1 MSTIY
6 DNMGNGSEDKS
17 ALDEVFG
24 RSANKYE
31 EPVVIKNAGPEMPVQ
46 EVIETSPSDLREYRQ
61 QIDTAKKALN
71 LVDDVVLKSYLKR
84 LDSMDI
90 ASMPEAEG
98 VDSCIVLFKI
108 NRMVYE
114 EDEFATDKFI
124 SAISSMSFADCSV
137 FLVIDGYRDKT
148 DFYLGV
154 KNNDPKRTTASVA
167 DTFKSSL
174 VGQFPG
180 IDIEDCSIV
189 EKGKKSS
196 LQEQVLR
203 RISNASSLSSYVGI
217 PAFKD
222 EDGKY
227 DNKNYVQGTEKLAQA
242 MQGKRYTAII
252 LASNLTTDV
261 VTEIRNGYETIYSQL
276 SPMSTQQL
284 AYSTNESLANAI
296 NRSKGVTQ
304 GKTKTQTIGESYT
317 NGTSNSH
324 SKSDSE
330 TKKSKI
336 AVGSSVL
343 GGFLA
348 AVGTGL
354 RITDAGA
361 AIGLPLMAAGGAMS
375 AFGAAGK
382 SKTSGTTDTY
392 GTSQSDTENRSMS
405 DAESHSETFTDSLG
419 KTATIGSSKNYTLTI
434 HNKHIEELMKR
445 IDQELERI
453 SMSESTGLWSVAS
466 YFFSYDNDFASAES
480 ASTIFK
486 SIMQG
491 EESGVETSAINS
503 WIDNSQKMK
512 MLTNSVCHLSHPVF
526 RNNLTVNGENIKVEN
541 SSLLSSKELAM
552 LLSLPHKSVPGFPVV
567 EHVSLAKEV
576 IRNNESLMKREVSLG
591 CIFDLGKAYTENR
604 VKLDVKSLTQHVFVT
619 GSTGCGKSETIYKL
633 INETKQVGT
642 KFLVIEPAKGEY
654 KNVFG
659 DVNVFGTNPLIMPL
673 LRINPF
679 SFPAGVHVLEHIDR
693 LTEIFNVCW
702 PMYSAMPAVLKK
714 AMLDAYESCGWDL
727 RLSVNR
733 LSQGEDVY
741 PSFLDLFLS
750 LEKVI
755 TESAYSEEVKSN
767 YSGAL
772 LTRVE
777 SLTNG
782 LNGEIFSVNE
792 LSNMVLFDENCIIDL
807 SRVGSQET
815 KSLIMG
821 ILIMR
826 LSEYRMTG
834 ANTPNSA
841 LKHLTVLEEAHNIL
855 KRVST
860 EQSQEGSNMAGK
872 SVEMI
877 TNAIAEMRTY
887 GEGFVIVDQ
896 SPTSV
901 DKAAIKNTNTK
912 IVMRLPDE
920 DDRKVSGKAAG
931 MNDKQIDE
939 IAKLPT
945 GVAVVYQ
952 NDWVS
957 PVLCKIDRMEDSR
970 VIFNEQKD
978 SILELNSEN
987 DIKNIIEFLLAGQT
1001 ENTQKAFDVIQIE
1014 KSVRAFYM
1022 PSKVRMAL
1030 LDTIEEYKR
1039 NNNTSLWNSV
1049 SIYDLSSL
1057 LTDLLGIRKEFGKC
1071 VKQYYQ
1077 SKELNKKLTDLVK
1090 TRVPLDYVS
1099 CRYCL
1104 KCLFADFSLHSSA
1117 NKKMAE
1123 EWLINNSKW
1132 LNLIFDKDEYGI

>member
-1 MSTIY
+1 
-6 DNMGNGSEDKS
+6 
-17 ALDEVFG
+17 
-24 RSANKYE
+24 
-31 EPVVIKNAGPEMPVQ
+31 
-46 EVIETSPSDLREYRQ
+46 
-61 QIDTAKKALN
+61 
-71 LVDDVVLKSYLKR
+71 
-84 LDSMDI
+84 
-90 ASMPEAEG
+90 MPEAEG

-304 GKTKTQTIGESYT
+304 GKTKTQTIGESHT
-317 NGTSNSH
+317 KGTSNSH

-343 GGFLA
+343 GGVLA

-354 RITDAGA
+354 TITGAGA

-375 AFGAAGK
+375 AVGAAGK

-526 RNNLTVNGENIKVEN
+526 WNNLTVNGENIKVEN

-679 SFPAGVHVLEHIDR
+679 SFPTGVHVLEHIDR

-792 LSNMVLFDENCIIDL
+792 LSDMVLFDENCIIDL

-957 PVLCKIDRMEDSR
+957 PVLCKIDRMENSR

-987 DIKNIIEFLLAGQT
+987 DINYIIEFCWQ
-1001 ENTQKAFDVIQIE
+1001 
-1014 KSVRAFYM
+1014 
-1022 PSKVRMAL
+1022 
-1030 LDTIEEYKR
+1030 
-1039 NNNTSLWNSV
+1039 
-1049 SIYDLSSL
+1049 
-1057 LTDLLGIRKEFGKC
+1057 
-1071 VKQYYQ
+1071 VKL
-1077 SKELNKKLTDLVK
+1077 KIPKK
-1090 TRVPLDYVS
+1090 PL
-1099 CRYCL
+1099 
-1104 KCLFADFSLHSSA
+1104 
-1117 NKKMAE
+1117 
-1123 EWLINNSKW
+1123 I
-1132 LNLIFDKDEYGI
+1132 

>member
-24 RSANKYE
+24 RSADKYE
-31 EPVVIKNAGPEMPVQ
+31 EIKNAGSEMPVQ
-46 EVIETSPSDLREYRQ
+46 QVIETSPSDLREYRQ
-61 QIDTAKKALN
+61 QIDTAKNALN

-90 ASMPEAEG
+90 VSMPKAEG
-98 VDSCIVLFKI
+98 VDYSIVLFKI

-180 IDIEDCSIV
+180 IDIDDCSIV

-276 SPMSTQQL
+276 SPMATQQL

-304 GKTKTQTIGESYT
+304 GKTKTHTIGESHT
-317 NGTSNSH
+317 NGTSSSH

-330 TKKSKI
+330 TKKSKT
-336 AVGSSVL
+336 AVCCSVL
-343 GGFLA
+343 GGVLS
-348 AVGTGL
+348 AVGFGL
-354 RITDAGA
+354 MSTDAGA
-361 AIGLPLMAAGGAMS
+361 AIGMPLMAAGGAMS
-375 AFGAAGK
+375 AVGAAGK
-382 SKTSGTTDTY
+382 SKTTGTTDTY

-480 ASTIFK
+480 AATIFK

-576 IRNNESLMKREVSLG
+576 IRNNESVIKREVSLG
-591 CIFDLGKAYTENR
+591 CIFDLGKAYTENH

-633 INETKQVGT
+633 INETKQVGA

-679 SFPAGVHVLEHIDR
+679 SFPTGVHVLEHIDR

-727 RLSVNR
+727 RLSINR
-733 LSQGEDVY
+733 LSRGEDVY

-978 SILELNSEN
+978 SILELNSKN

-1001 ENTQKAFDVIQIE
+1001 ENTQKAFDIIQIE
-1014 KSVRAFYM
+1014 KSVRAFNM

-1030 LDTIEEYKR
+1030 LDTIEEYKK
-1039 NNNTSLWNSV
+1039 NNHISLWNSV

-1057 LTDLLGIRKEFGKC
+1057 LTDLLGIRKEFEKC
-1071 VKQYYQ
+1071 VRQYCQ

-1117 NKKMAE
+1117 NKK
-1123 EWLINNSKW
+1123 WLKNG
-1132 LNLIFDKDEYGI
+1132 L

>member
-46 EVIETSPSDLREYRQ
+46 KVLETSPSDLCEYRQ
-61 QIDTAKKALN
+61 QIDMAKNALN

-98 VDSCIVLFKI
+98 VDSSIVLFKI

-180 IDIEDCSIV
+180 IDIDDCSIV

-304 GKTKTQTIGESYT
+304 GKTKTQTIGESHT

-324 SKSDSE
+324 SKSDSK

-343 GGFLA
+343 GGVLA

-354 RITDAGA
+354 TITGAGA

-375 AFGAAGK
+375 AVGAAGK

-526 RNNLTVNGENIKVEN
+526 WNNLTVNGENIKVEN

-679 SFPAGVHVLEHIDR
+679 SFPTGVHVLEHIDR

-733 LSQGEDVY
+733 LSRGEDVY

-957 PVLCKIDRMEDSR
+957 PVLCKIDRMENSR

-987 DIKNIIEFLLAGQT
+987 DINYIIEFLLAGQT
-1001 ENTQKAFDVIQIE
+1001 ENTQKAFDIIQIE
-1014 KSVRAFYM
+1014 KSVRAFNM

-1030 LDTIEEYKR
+1030 LDTIEEYKK
-1039 NNNTSLWNSV
+1039 NNHISLWNSV

-1057 LTDLLGIRKEFGKC
+1057 LTDLLGIRKEFEKC
-1071 VKQYYQ
+1071 VRQYCQ

-1123 EWLINNSKW
+1123 EWLINNSK
-1132 LNLIFDKDEYGI
+1132 

>member
-6 DNMGNGSEDKS
+6 DNMGNDSEDKS

-46 EVIETSPSDLREYRQ
+46 KVLETSPSDLCEYRQ
-61 QIDTAKKALN
+61 QIDMAKNALN

-90 ASMPEAEG
+90 ASMPETEG
-98 VDSCIVLFKI
+98 VDSSIVLFKI

-154 KNNDPKRTTASVA
+154 KNNDLKRTTASVA

-174 VGQFPG
+174 MGQFPG

-242 MQGKRYTAII
+242 MQGKRYTDII

-304 GKTKTQTIGESYT
+304 GKTKTQTIGESHT
-317 NGTSNSH
+317 KGTSNSH

-343 GGFLA
+343 GGVLA

-354 RITDAGA
+354 TITGAGA

-375 AFGAAGK
+375 AVGAAGK

-526 RNNLTVNGENIKVEN
+526 WNNLTVNGENIKVEN

-679 SFPAGVHVLEHIDR
+679 SFPTGVHVLEHIDR

-714 AMLDAYESCGWDL
+714 AMLDAYDSCGWDL

-792 LSNMVLFDENCIIDL
+792 LSDMVLFDENCIIDL

-957 PVLCKIDRMEDSR
+957 PVLCKIDRMENSR

-978 SILELNSEN
+978 SILKLNSEN
-987 DIKNIIEFLLAGQT
+987 DINYIIEFLLAGQT
-1001 ENTQKAFDVIQIE
+1001 ENTQKAFDIIQIE
-1014 KSVRAFYM
+1014 KSVRAFNM

-1030 LDTIEEYKR
+1030 LDTIEEYKK
-1039 NNNTSLWNSV
+1039 NNHISLWNSV

-1057 LTDLLGIRKEFGKC
+1057 LTDLLGIRKEFEKC
-1071 VKQYYQ
+1071 VRQYCQ

-1123 EWLINNSKW
+1123 EWLINNSK
-1132 LNLIFDKDEYGI
+1132 

>member
-31 EPVVIKNAGPEMPVQ
+31 EPVVTKDAGSEMPVQ
-46 EVIETSPSDLREYRQ
+46 KVLETSPSDLCEYRQ
-61 QIDTAKKALN
+61 QIDMAKNALN

-98 VDSCIVLFKI
+98 VDSSIVLFKI

-180 IDIEDCSIV
+180 IDIDDCSIV

-304 GKTKTQTIGESYT
+304 GKTKTQTIGESHT

-343 GGFLA
+343 GGVLA

-354 RITDAGA
+354 TITGAGA

-375 AFGAAGK
+375 AVGAAGK

-526 RNNLTVNGENIKVEN
+526 WNNLTVNGENIKVEN

-679 SFPAGVHVLEHIDR
+679 SFPTGVHVLEHIDR

-733 LSQGEDVY
+733 LSQGENVY

-957 PVLCKIDRMEDSR
+957 PVLCKIDRMENSR

-987 DIKNIIEFLLAGQT
+987 DINYIIEFLLAGQT
-1001 ENTQKAFDVIQIE
+1001 ENTQKAFDIIQIE
-1014 KSVRAFYM
+1014 KSVRAFNM

-1030 LDTIEEYKR
+1030 LDTIEEYKK
-1039 NNNTSLWNSV
+1039 NNHISLWNSV

-1057 LTDLLGIRKEFGKC
+1057 LTDLLGIRKEFEKC
-1071 VKQYYQ
+1071 VRQYCQ

-1123 EWLINNSKW
+1123 EWLINNSK
-1132 LNLIFDKDEYGI
+1132 

>member
-6 DNMGNGSEDKS
+6 DNIGNDSEDKS

-46 EVIETSPSDLREYRQ
+46 KVLETSPSDLCEYRQ
-61 QIDTAKKALN
+61 QIDMAKNALN

-98 VDSCIVLFKI
+98 VDSSIVLFKI

-174 VGQFPG
+174 MGQFPG

-304 GKTKTQTIGESYT
+304 GKTKTQTIGESHT

-343 GGFLA
+343 GGVLA

-354 RITDAGA
+354 TITGAGA

-375 AFGAAGK
+375 AVGAAGK

-526 RNNLTVNGENIKVEN
+526 WNNLTVNGENIKVEN

-679 SFPAGVHVLEHIDR
+679 SFPTGVHVLEHIDR

-733 LSQGEDVY
+733 LSRGEDVY

-957 PVLCKIDRMEDSR
+957 PVLCKIDRMENSR

-987 DIKNIIEFLLAGQT
+987 DINYIIEFLLAGQT
-1001 ENTQKAFDVIQIE
+1001 ENTQKAFDIIQIE
-1014 KSVRAFYM
+1014 KSVRAFNM

-1030 LDTIEEYKR
+1030 LDTIEEYKK
-1039 NNNTSLWNSV
+1039 NNYISLWNSV

-1057 LTDLLGIRKEFGKC
+1057 LTDLLGIRKEFEKC
-1071 VKQYYQ
+1071 VRQYCQ

-1123 EWLINNSKW
+1123 EWLINNSK
-1132 LNLIFDKDEYGI
+1132 

>member
-24 RSANKYE
+24 RSADKYE
-31 EPVVIKNAGPEMPVQ
+31 EIKNAGPEMPVQ
-46 EVIETSPSDLREYRQ
+46 KVIETSPSDLREYRQ
-61 QIDTAKKALN
+61 QIDTAKNALN

-98 VDSCIVLFKI
+98 VDYSIVLFKI

-180 IDIEDCSIV
+180 IDIDDCSIV

-276 SPMSTQQL
+276 SPMATQQL

-304 GKTKTQTIGESYT
+304 GKTKTQTIGESHT
-317 NGTSNSH
+317 NGTSSSH

-330 TKKSKI
+330 TKKSKT
-336 AVGSSVL
+336 AVGCSVL
-343 GGFLA
+343 GGVLS
-348 AVGTGL
+348 AVGLGLSATG
-354 RITDAGA
+354 AGA
-361 AIGLPLMAAGGAMS
+361 AIGIPLMAMAAGGAMS
-375 AFGAAGK
+375 AVGVAGK

-405 DAESHSETFTDSLG
+405 DAESHSESFTDSLG
-419 KTATIGSSKNYTLTI
+419 KTTTIGSGKNYTLTI

-445 IDQELERI
+445 IDLELERI

-480 ASTIFK
+480 AATIFK

-503 WIDNSQKMK
+503 WIDNSQKVK
-512 MLTNSVCHLSHPVF
+512 MLTNSVCRLSHPVF
-526 RNNLTVNGENIKVEN
+526 TNNLTVNGESIIVEN
-541 SSLLSSKELAM
+541 SSLLCSKELAM

-679 SFPAGVHVLEHIDR
+679 SFPTGVHVLEHIDR

-733 LSQGEDVY
+733 LSRGEDVY

-1001 ENTQKAFDVIQIE
+1001 ENTQKAFDIIQIE
-1014 KSVRAFYM
+1014 KSVRAFNM

-1030 LDTIEEYKR
+1030 LDTIEEYKK
-1039 NNNTSLWNSV
+1039 NNHISLWNSV

-1057 LTDLLGIRKEFGKC
+1057 LTDLLGIRKEFEKC
-1071 VKQYYQ
+1071 VRQYCQ

-1123 EWLINNSKW
+1123 EWLINNSK
-1132 LNLIFDKDEYGI
+1132 

>member
-46 EVIETSPSDLREYRQ
+46 KVIETSPSDLCEYRQ
-61 QIDTAKKALN
+61 QIDTAKNALN

-98 VDSCIVLFKI
+98 VDYSIVLFKI

-114 EDEFATDKFI
+114 EDEFATEKFI

-180 IDIEDCSIV
+180 IDIDDCSII

-304 GKTKTQTIGESYT
+304 GKTKTQTIGESHT

-324 SKSDSE
+324 SKSDSK

-343 GGFLA
+343 GGVLA

-354 RITDAGA
+354 TITGAGA

-375 AFGAAGK
+375 AVGAAGK

-526 RNNLTVNGENIKVEN
+526 WNNLTVNGENIKVEN

-679 SFPAGVHVLEHIDR
+679 SFPTGVHVLEHIDR

-733 LSQGEDVY
+733 LSRGEDVY

-957 PVLCKIDRMEDSR
+957 PVLCRIDRMENSR

-978 SILELNSEN
+978 SILELNSED
-987 DIKNIIEFLLAGQT
+987 DINYIIEFLLAGQT
-1001 ENTQKAFDVIQIE
+1001 ENTQKAFDIIQIE
-1014 KSVRAFYM
+1014 KSVRAFNM

-1030 LDTIEEYKR
+1030 LDTIEEYKK
-1039 NNNTSLWNSV
+1039 NNHISLWNRV

-1057 LTDLLGIRKEFGKC
+1057 LTDLLGIRKEFEKC
-1071 VKQYYQ
+1071 VKQYCQ

-1123 EWLINNSKW
+1123 EWLIKNSK
-1132 LNLIFDKDEYGI
+1132 

>member
-31 EPVVIKNAGPEMPVQ
+31 EPVVTKDAGSEMPVQ
-46 EVIETSPSDLREYRQ
+46 KVLETSPSDLCEYRQ
-61 QIDTAKKALN
+61 QIDMAKNALN

-98 VDSCIVLFKI
+98 VDSSIVLFKI

-180 IDIEDCSIV
+180 IDIDDCSIV

-304 GKTKTQTIGESYT
+304 GKTKTQTIGESHT

-343 GGFLA
+343 GGVLA

-354 RITDAGA
+354 TITGAGA

-375 AFGAAGK
+375 AVGAAGK

-526 RNNLTVNGENIKVEN
+526 WNNLTVNGENIKVEN

-576 IRNNESLMKREVSLG
+576 IHNNEGLMKREVSLG

-679 SFPAGVHVLEHIDR
+679 SFPTGVHVLEHIDR

-957 PVLCKIDRMEDSR
+957 PVLCKIDRMENSR

-987 DIKNIIEFLLAGQT
+987 DINYIIEFLLAGQT
-1001 ENTQKAFDVIQIE
+1001 ENTQKAFDIIQIE
-1014 KSVRAFYM
+1014 KSVRAFNM

-1030 LDTIEEYKR
+1030 LDTIEEYKK
-1039 NNNTSLWNSV
+1039 NNHISLWNSV

-1057 LTDLLGIRKEFGKC
+1057 LTDLLGIRKEFEKC
-1071 VKQYYQ
+1071 VRQYCQ

-1123 EWLINNSKW
+1123 EWLINNSK
-1132 LNLIFDKDEYGI
+1132 

>member
-31 EPVVIKNAGPEMPVQ
+31 EPVVIKNAGSEMPVQ
-46 EVIETSPSDLREYRQ
+46 KVIETSPSDLREYRQ
-61 QIDTAKKALN
+61 QIETAKNALN

-98 VDSCIVLFKI
+98 VDSSIVLFKI

-180 IDIEDCSIV
+180 INIDDCSIV

-227 DNKNYVQGTEKLAQA
+227 DNNNYVQGTEKLAQA

-261 VTEIRNGYETIYSQL
+261 VTEIRNGYEMIYSQL
-276 SPMSTQQL
+276 SPMATQQL

-304 GKTKTQTIGESYT
+304 GKTKTQTIGESHT
-317 NGTSNSH
+317 NGTSSSH

-330 TKKSKI
+330 TKKSKT
-336 AVGSSVL
+336 AVGCSVL
-343 GGFLA
+343 GGVLS
-348 AVGTGL
+348 AVGLGLSATG
-354 RITDAGA
+354 AGA
-361 AIGLPLMAAGGAMS
+361 AIGIPLMAAGGAMS
-375 AFGAAGK
+375 AVGATGK

-480 ASTIFK
+480 AATIFK

-512 MLTNSVCHLSHPVF
+512 MLINSVCHLSHPVF

-679 SFPAGVHVLEHIDR
+679 SFPTGVHVLEHIDR

-826 LSEYRMTG
+826 LSEYRMIG

-970 VIFNEQKD
+970 VIFYEQKD

-1014 KSVRAFYM
+1014 KSVRAFNM

-1030 LDTIEEYKR
+1030 LDTIEEYK
-1039 NNNTSLWNSV
+1039 NNNNISLWNSV

-1057 LTDLLGIRKEFGKC
+1057 LTDLLDIRKEFEKC
-1071 VKQYYQ
+1071 VRQYCQ

-1090 TRVPLDYVS
+1090 TRVSLDNVS

-1123 EWLINNSKW
+1123 EWLINNSK
-1132 LNLIFDKDEYGI
+1132 

>member
-24 RSANKYE
+24 RSADKYE
-31 EPVVIKNAGPEMPVQ
+31 EIKNAGPEMPVQ
-46 EVIETSPSDLREYRQ
+46 KVIETSPSDLREYRQ
-61 QIDTAKKALN
+61 QIDTAKNALN

-98 VDSCIVLFKI
+98 VDYSIVLFKI

-180 IDIEDCSIV
+180 IDIDDCSIV

-304 GKTKTQTIGESYT
+304 GKTKTQTIGESHT

-343 GGFLA
+343 GGFLT

-354 RITDAGA
+354 TITGAGA
-361 AIGLPLMAAGGAMS
+361 AIGLPLMIAGGAMS
-375 AFGAAGK
+375 AAGAAGK

-480 ASTIFK
+480 AATIFK

-512 MLTNSVCHLSHPVF
+512 MLTSSVCHLSHPVF

-679 SFPAGVHVLEHIDR
+679 SFPTGVHVLEHIDR

-860 EQSQEGSNMAGK
+860 EQLQEGSNMAGK

-957 PVLCKIDRMEDSR
+957 PVLCKIDRMKNSR

-987 DIKNIIEFLLAGQT
+987 DINYIIEFLLAGQT

-1014 KSVRAFYM
+1014 KSVRAFNM

-1030 LDTIEEYKR
+1030 LDTIEEYKK
-1039 NNNTSLWNSV
+1039 NNHISLWNSV

-1057 LTDLLGIRKEFGKC
+1057 LTDLLGIRKEFEKC
-1071 VKQYYQ
+1071 VRQYCQ

-1123 EWLINNSKW
+1123 EWLINNSK
-1132 LNLIFDKDEYGI
+1132 

>member
-24 RSANKYE
+24 RSADKYE
-31 EPVVIKNAGPEMPVQ
+31 EIKNAGSEMPVQ
-46 EVIETSPSDLREYRQ
+46 QVIETSPSDLREYRQ
-61 QIDTAKKALN
+61 QIDTAKNALN

-90 ASMPEAEG
+90 VSMPKAEG
-98 VDSCIVLFKI
+98 VDYSIVLFKI

-180 IDIEDCSIV
+180 IDIDDCSIV

-276 SPMSTQQL
+276 SPMATQQL

-304 GKTKTQTIGESYT
+304 GKTKTHTIGESHT
-317 NGTSNSH
+317 NGTSSSH

-330 TKKSKI
+330 TKKSKT
-336 AVGSSVL
+336 AVCCSVL
-343 GGFLA
+343 GGVLS
-348 AVGTGL
+348 AVGFGL
-354 RITDAGA
+354 MSTDAGA
-361 AIGLPLMAAGGAMS
+361 AIGMPLMAAGGAMS
-375 AFGAAGK
+375 AVGAAGK
-382 SKTSGTTDTY
+382 SKTTGTTDTY

-480 ASTIFK
+480 AATIFK

-576 IRNNESLMKREVSLG
+576 IRYNESVIKREVSLG
-591 CIFDLGKAYTENR
+591 CIFDLGKAYTENH

-633 INETKQVGT
+633 INETKQVGA

-679 SFPAGVHVLEHIDR
+679 SFPTGVHVLEHIDR

-727 RLSVNR
+727 RLSINR
-733 LSQGEDVY
+733 LSRGEDVY

-807 SRVGSQET
+807 RRVGSQET

-978 SILELNSEN
+978 SILELNSKN

-1001 ENTQKAFDVIQIE
+1001 ENTQKAFDIIQIE
-1014 KSVRAFYM
+1014 KSVRAFNM

-1030 LDTIEEYKR
+1030 LDTIEEYKK
-1039 NNNTSLWNSV
+1039 NNHISLWNSV

-1057 LTDLLGIRKEFGKC
+1057 LTDLLGIRKEFEKC
-1071 VKQYYQ
+1071 VRQYCQ

-1123 EWLINNSKW
+1123 EWLINNSK
-1132 LNLIFDKDEYGI
+1132 

>member
-6 DNMGNGSEDKS
+6 DNMGNDSEDKS

-46 EVIETSPSDLREYRQ
+46 KVLETSPSDLCEYRQ
-61 QIDTAKKALN
+61 QIDMAKNALN

-98 VDSCIVLFKI
+98 VDSSIVLFKI

-174 VGQFPG
+174 MGQFPG

-304 GKTKTQTIGESYT
+304 GKTKTQTIGESHT

-343 GGFLA
+343 GGVLA

-354 RITDAGA
+354 TITGAGA

-375 AFGAAGK
+375 AVGAAGK

-733 LSQGEDVY
+733 LSRGEDVY

-957 PVLCKIDRMEDSR
+957 PVLCKIDRMENSR

-987 DIKNIIEFLLAGQT
+987 DINYIIEFLLAGQT
-1001 ENTQKAFDVIQIE
+1001 ENTQKAFDIIQIE
-1014 KSVRAFYM
+1014 KSVRAFNM

-1030 LDTIEEYKR
+1030 LDTIEEYKK
-1039 NNNTSLWNSV
+1039 NNYISLWNSV

-1057 LTDLLGIRKEFGKC
+1057 LTDLLGIRKEFEKC
-1071 VKQYYQ
+1071 VRQYCQ

-1123 EWLINNSKW
+1123 EWLINNSK
-1132 LNLIFDKDEYGI
+1132 

>member
-6 DNMGNGSEDKS
+6 DNMGNDSEDKS

-46 EVIETSPSDLREYRQ
+46 KVLETSPSDLCEYRQ
-61 QIDTAKKALN
+61 QIDMAKNALN

-98 VDSCIVLFKI
+98 VDSSIVLFKI

-174 VGQFPG
+174 MGQFPG

-227 DNKNYVQGTEKLAQA
+227 DNKNYVQGTEKLAQS

-304 GKTKTQTIGESYT
+304 GKTKTQTIGESHT

-343 GGFLA
+343 GGVLA
-348 AVGTGL
+348 AVGTRL
-354 RITDAGA
+354 TITGAGA

-375 AFGAAGK
+375 AVGAAGK

-526 RNNLTVNGENIKVEN
+526 WNNLTVNGENIKVEN

-679 SFPAGVHVLEHIDR
+679 SFPTGVHVLEHIDR

-733 LSQGEDVY
+733 LSRGEDVY

-957 PVLCKIDRMEDSR
+957 PVLCKIDRMENSR

-987 DIKNIIEFLLAGQT
+987 DINYIIEFLLAGQT
-1001 ENTQKAFDVIQIE
+1001 ENTQKAFDIIQIE
-1014 KSVRAFYM
+1014 KSVRAFNM

-1030 LDTIEEYKR
+1030 LDTIEEYKK
-1039 NNNTSLWNSV
+1039 NNYISLWNSV

-1057 LTDLLGIRKEFGKC
+1057 LTDLLGIRKEFEKC
-1071 VKQYYQ
+1071 VRQYCQ

-1123 EWLINNSKW
+1123 EWLINNSK
-1132 LNLIFDKDEYGI
+1132 

>member
-124 SAISSMSFADCSV
+124 IAISSMSFVDCSV

-304 GKTKTQTIGESYT
+304 GKTKTQTIGESHT

-354 RITDAGA
+354 TITAAGA

-405 DAESHSETFTDSLG
+405 DAKSHSETFTDSLG

-957 PVLCKIDRMEDSR
+957 PVLCKIDRMENSR

-987 DIKNIIEFLLAGQT
+987 DINYIIEFLLAGQT
-1001 ENTQKAFDVIQIE
+1001 ENTQKAFDIIQIE
-1014 KSVRAFYM
+1014 KSVRAFNM

-1030 LDTIEEYKR
+1030 LDTIEEYKK
-1039 NNNTSLWNSV
+1039 NNHISLWNSV

-1057 LTDLLGIRKEFGKC
+1057 LTDLLGIRKEFEKC
-1071 VKQYYQ
+1071 VRQYCQ

-1123 EWLINNSKW
+1123 EWLINNSK
-1132 LNLIFDKDEYGI
+1132 

>member
-46 EVIETSPSDLREYRQ
+46 KVLETSPSDLCEYRQ
-61 QIDTAKKALN
+61 QIDMAKNALN

-98 VDSCIVLFKI
+98 VDSSIVLFKI

-174 VGQFPG
+174 MGQFPG

-304 GKTKTQTIGESYT
+304 GKTKTQTIGESHT

-343 GGFLA
+343 GGVLA

-354 RITDAGA
+354 TITGAGA

-375 AFGAAGK
+375 AVGAAGK

-526 RNNLTVNGENIKVEN
+526 WNNLTVNGENIKVEN

-679 SFPAGVHVLEHIDR
+679 SFPTGVHVLEHIDR

-733 LSQGEDVY
+733 LSRGEDVY

-957 PVLCKIDRMEDSR
+957 PVLCKIDRMENSR

-987 DIKNIIEFLLAGQT
+987 DINYIIEFLLAGQT
-1001 ENTQKAFDVIQIE
+1001 ENTQKAFDIIQIE
-1014 KSVRAFYM
+1014 KSVRAFNM

-1030 LDTIEEYKR
+1030 LDTIEEYKK
-1039 NNNTSLWNSV
+1039 NNYISLWNSV

-1057 LTDLLGIRKEFGKC
+1057 LTDLLGIRKEFEKC
-1071 VKQYYQ
+1071 VRQYCQ

-1123 EWLINNSKW
+1123 EWLINNSK
-1132 LNLIFDKDEYGI
+1132 

>member
-46 EVIETSPSDLREYRQ
+46 KVIETSPSDLREYRQ
-61 QIDTAKKALN
+61 QIDMAKNTLN

-84 LDSMDI
+84 LASMDI
-90 ASMPEAEG
+90 ASMPKAEG
-98 VDSCIVLFKI
+98 VDSSIVLFKI

-304 GKTKTQTIGESYT
+304 GKTKTQTIGESHT

-405 DAESHSETFTDSLG
+405 DAKSHSETFTDSLG

-679 SFPAGVHVLEHIDR
+679 SFPTGVHVLEHIDR

-792 LSNMVLFDENCIIDL
+792 LSDMVLFDENCIIDL

-957 PVLCKIDRMEDSR
+957 PVLCKIDRMENSR

-987 DIKNIIEFLLAGQT
+987 DINYIIEFLLAGQT
-1001 ENTQKAFDVIQIE
+1001 ENTQKAFDIIQIE
-1014 KSVRAFYM
+1014 KSVRAFNM

-1030 LDTIEEYKR
+1030 LDTIEEYKK
-1039 NNNTSLWNSV
+1039 NNHISLWNSV

-1057 LTDLLGIRKEFGKC
+1057 LTDLLGIRKEFEKC
-1071 VKQYYQ
+1071 VRQYCQ

-1090 TRVPLDYVS
+1090 ARVPLDYVS

-1123 EWLINNSKW
+1123 EWLINNSK
-1132 LNLIFDKDEYGI
+1132 

>member
-46 EVIETSPSDLREYRQ
+46 KVLETSPSDLCEYRQ
-61 QIDTAKKALN
+61 QIDMAKNALN

-98 VDSCIVLFKI
+98 VDSSIVLFKI

-180 IDIEDCSIV
+180 IDIDDCSIV

-304 GKTKTQTIGESYT
+304 GKTKTQTIGESHT

-343 GGFLA
+343 GGVLA

-354 RITDAGA
+354 TITGAGA

-375 AFGAAGK
+375 AVGAAGK

-526 RNNLTVNGENIKVEN
+526 WNNLTVNGENIKVEN

-679 SFPAGVHVLEHIDR
+679 SFPTGVHVLEHIDR

-733 LSQGEDVY
+733 LSQSEDVY

-792 LSNMVLFDENCIIDL
+792 LSDMVLFDENCIIDL

-957 PVLCKIDRMEDSR
+957 PVLCKIDRMENSR

-1030 LDTIEEYKR
+1030 LDTIEEYKK
-1039 NNNTSLWNSV
+1039 NNHISLWNSV

-1057 LTDLLGIRKEFGKC
+1057 LTDLLGIRKEFEKC
-1071 VKQYYQ
+1071 VRQYCQ

-1123 EWLINNSKW
+1123 EWLINNSK
-1132 LNLIFDKDEYGI
+1132 

>member
-124 SAISSMSFADCSV
+124 SATSSMSFADCSV

-304 GKTKTQTIGESYT
+304 GKTKTQTIGESHT

-405 DAESHSETFTDSLG
+405 DAKSHSETFTDSLG

-957 PVLCKIDRMEDSR
+957 PVLCKIDRMENSR

-987 DIKNIIEFLLAGQT
+987 DINYIIEFLLAGQT
-1001 ENTQKAFDVIQIE
+1001 ENTQKAFDIIQIE
-1014 KSVRAFYM
+1014 KSVRAFNM

-1030 LDTIEEYKR
+1030 LDTIEEYKK
-1039 NNNTSLWNSV
+1039 NNHISLWNSV

-1057 LTDLLGIRKEFGKC
+1057 LTDLLGIRKEFEKC
-1071 VKQYYQ
+1071 VRQYCQ

-1123 EWLINNSKW
+1123 EWLINNSK
-1132 LNLIFDKDEYGI
+1132 

>member
-61 QIDTAKKALN
+61 QIDTAKKTLN

-98 VDSCIVLFKI
+98 VGSSIVLFKI

-180 IDIEDCSIV
+180 IDIENCSIV

-304 GKTKTQTIGESYT
+304 GKTKTQTIGESHT

-405 DAESHSETFTDSLG
+405 DAKSHSETFTDSLG

-491 EESGVETSAINS
+491 EKSGVETSAINS

-679 SFPAGVHVLEHIDR
+679 SFPTGVHVLEHIDR

-957 PVLCKIDRMEDSR
+957 PVLCKIDRMENSR

-987 DIKNIIEFLLAGQT
+987 DINYIIEFLLAGQT
-1001 ENTQKAFDVIQIE
+1001 ENTQKAFDIIQIE
-1014 KSVRAFYM
+1014 KSVRAFNM

-1030 LDTIEEYKR
+1030 LDTIEEYKK
-1039 NNNTSLWNSV
+1039 NNHISLWNSV

-1057 LTDLLGIRKEFGKC
+1057 LTDLLGIRKEFEKC
-1071 VKQYYQ
+1071 VRQYCQ

-1090 TRVPLDYVS
+1090 ARVPLDYVS

-1123 EWLINNSKW
+1123 EWLINNSK
-1132 LNLIFDKDEYGI
+1132 

>member
-24 RSANKYE
+24 RSADKYE
-31 EPVVIKNAGPEMPVQ
+31 EIKNAGSEMPVQ
-46 EVIETSPSDLREYRQ
+46 QVIETSPSDLREYRQ
-61 QIDTAKKALN
+61 QIDTAKNALN

-90 ASMPEAEG
+90 VSMPKAEG
-98 VDSCIVLFKI
+98 VDYSIVLFKI

-148 DFYLGV
+148 DFYLEV

-180 IDIEDCSIV
+180 IDIDDCSIV

-276 SPMSTQQL
+276 SPMATQQL

-304 GKTKTQTIGESYT
+304 GKTKTHTIGESHT
-317 NGTSNSH
+317 NGTSSSH

-330 TKKSKI
+330 TKKSKT
-336 AVGSSVL
+336 AVCCSVL
-343 GGFLA
+343 GGVLS
-348 AVGTGL
+348 AVGFGL
-354 RITDAGA
+354 MSTDAGA
-361 AIGLPLMAAGGAMS
+361 AIGMPLMAAGGAMS
-375 AFGAAGK
+375 AVGAAGK
-382 SKTSGTTDTY
+382 SKTTGTTDTY

-480 ASTIFK
+480 AATIFK

-576 IRNNESLMKREVSLG
+576 IRNNESVIKREVSLG
-591 CIFDLGKAYTENR
+591 CIFDLGKAYTENH

-633 INETKQVGT
+633 INETKQVGA

-679 SFPAGVHVLEHIDR
+679 SFPTGVHVLEHIDR

-727 RLSVNR
+727 RLSINR
-733 LSQGEDVY
+733 LSRGEDVY

-978 SILELNSEN
+978 SILELNSKN

-1001 ENTQKAFDVIQIE
+1001 ENTQKAFDIIQIE
-1014 KSVRAFYM
+1014 KSVRAFNM

-1030 LDTIEEYKR
+1030 LDTIEEYKK
-1039 NNNTSLWNSV
+1039 NNHISLWNSV

-1057 LTDLLGIRKEFGKC
+1057 LTDLLGIRKEFEKC
-1071 VKQYYQ
+1071 VRQYCQ

-1123 EWLINNSKW
+1123 EWLINNSK
-1132 LNLIFDKDEYGI
+1132 

>member
-46 EVIETSPSDLREYRQ
+46 KVLETSPSDLCEYRQ
-61 QIDTAKKALN
+61 QIDMAKNALN

-98 VDSCIVLFKI
+98 VDSSIVLFKI

-148 DFYLGV
+148 DFYMGV
-154 KNNDPKRTTASVA
+154 KNNDSKRTTVSVA

-180 IDIEDCSIV
+180 IDIEDCSIIDR
-189 EKGKKSS
+189 GKNSS

-276 SPMSTQQL
+276 SPMATQQL

-304 GKTKTQTIGESYT
+304 GKTKTQTIGESHT
-317 NGTSNSH
+317 NGTSSSH
-324 SKSDSE
+324 GKSDSE
-330 TKKSKI
+330 TKKSKT
-336 AVGSSVL
+336 AVGCSVL
-343 GGFLA
+343 GGVLS
-348 AVGTGL
+348 AVGFGLSATG
-354 RITDAGA
+354 AGA
-361 AIGLPLMAAGGAMS
+361 AIGIPLMAAGGVMS
-375 AFGAAGK
+375 AVGATGK

-526 RNNLTVNGENIKVEN
+526 WNNLTVNGENIKVEN

-679 SFPAGVHVLEHIDR
+679 SFPTGVHVLEHIDR

-733 LSQGEDVY
+733 LSRGEDVY

-957 PVLCKIDRMEDSR
+957 PVLCKIDRMENSR

-987 DIKNIIEFLLAGQT
+987 DINYIIEFLLAGQT
-1001 ENTQKAFDVIQIE
+1001 ENTQKAFDIIQIE
-1014 KSVRAFYM
+1014 KSVRAFNM

-1030 LDTIEEYKR
+1030 LDTIEEYKK
-1039 NNNTSLWNSV
+1039 NNHISLWNSV

-1057 LTDLLGIRKEFGKC
+1057 LTDLLGIRKEFEKC
-1071 VKQYYQ
+1071 VRQYCQ

-1123 EWLINNSKW
+1123 EWLINNSK
-1132 LNLIFDKDEYGI
+1132 

>member
-24 RSANKYE
+24 RSAYKYE
-31 EPVVIKNAGPEMPVQ
+31 EIKNAGPEMPVQ
-46 EVIETSPSDLREYRQ
+46 KVIETSPSDLREYRQ
-61 QIDTAKKALN
+61 QIDTAKNALN

-98 VDSCIVLFKI
+98 VDYSIVLFKI

-180 IDIEDCSIV
+180 IDIDDCSIV

-304 GKTKTQTIGESYT
+304 GKTKTQTIGESHT

-348 AVGTGL
+348 AVGTRL
-354 RITDAGA
+354 TITGAGA

-375 AFGAAGK
+375 AAGAAGK

-480 ASTIFK
+480 AATIFK

-503 WIDNSQKMK
+503 WIDNSQKVK
-512 MLTNSVCHLSHPVF
+512 MLTNSVCRLSHPVF
-526 RNNLTVNGENIKVEN
+526 TNNLTVNGESIMVEN

-576 IRNNESLMKREVSLG
+576 IRNNESVMKREVSLG
-591 CIFDLGKAYTENR
+591 CIFDLGKVHTENH

-633 INETKQVGT
+633 ISETKQVGT

-679 SFPAGVHVLEHIDR
+679 SFPTGVHVLEHIDR

-957 PVLCKIDRMEDSR
+957 PVLCKIDRMKNSR

-987 DIKNIIEFLLAGQT
+987 DINYIIEFLLAGQT

-1014 KSVRAFYM
+1014 KSVRAFNM

-1030 LDTIEEYKR
+1030 LDTIEEYKK
-1039 NNNTSLWNSV
+1039 NNHISLWNSV

-1057 LTDLLGIRKEFGKC
+1057 LTDLLGIRKEFEKC
-1071 VKQYYQ
+1071 VRQYCQ

-1123 EWLINNSKW
+1123 EWLINNSK
-1132 LNLIFDKDEYGI
+1132 

>member
-304 GKTKTQTIGESYT
+304 GKTKTQTIGESHT

-405 DAESHSETFTDSLG
+405 DAKSHSETFTDSLG

-733 LSQGEDVY
+733 LSRGEDVY

-792 LSNMVLFDENCIIDL
+792 LSKMVLFDENCIIDL

-957 PVLCKIDRMEDSR
+957 PVLCKIDRMENSR

-987 DIKNIIEFLLAGQT
+987 DINYIIEFLLAGQT
-1001 ENTQKAFDVIQIE
+1001 ENTQKAFDIIQIE
-1014 KSVRAFYM
+1014 KSVRAFNM

-1030 LDTIEEYKR
+1030 LDTIEEYKK
-1039 NNNTSLWNSV
+1039 NNYISLWNSV

-1057 LTDLLGIRKEFGKC
+1057 LTDLLGIRKEFEKC
-1071 VKQYYQ
+1071 VRQYCQ

-1123 EWLINNSKW
+1123 EWLINNSK
-1132 LNLIFDKDEYGI
+1132 

>member
-31 EPVVIKNAGPEMPVQ
+31 EPVVIKNAGSEMPVQ
-46 EVIETSPSDLREYRQ
+46 KVIETSPSDLREYRQ
-61 QIDTAKKALN
+61 QIDMAKNALN

-98 VDSCIVLFKI
+98 VDSSIVLFKI

-180 IDIEDCSIV
+180 IDIDDCSIV

-304 GKTKTQTIGESYT
+304 GKTKTQTIGESHT

-343 GGFLA
+343 GGVLA

-354 RITDAGA
+354 TITGAGA

-375 AFGAAGK
+375 AVGAAGK

-526 RNNLTVNGENIKVEN
+526 WNNLTVNGENIKVEN

-679 SFPAGVHVLEHIDR
+679 SFPTGVHVLEHIDR

-957 PVLCKIDRMEDSR
+957 PVLCKIDRMENSR

-987 DIKNIIEFLLAGQT
+987 DINYIIEFLLAGQT
-1001 ENTQKAFDVIQIE
+1001 ENTQKAFDIIQIE
-1014 KSVRAFYM
+1014 KSVRAFNM

-1030 LDTIEEYKR
+1030 LDTIEEYKK
-1039 NNNTSLWNSV
+1039 NNHISLWNSV

-1057 LTDLLGIRKEFGKC
+1057 LTDLLGIRKEFEKC
-1071 VKQYYQ
+1071 VRQYCQ

-1123 EWLINNSKW
+1123 EWLINNSK
-1132 LNLIFDKDEYGI
+1132 

>member
-46 EVIETSPSDLREYRQ
+46 KVIETSPSDLREYRQ
-61 QIDTAKKALN
+61 QIDTAKNALN

-180 IDIEDCSIV
+180 IDIDDCSIV

-304 GKTKTQTIGESYT
+304 GKTKTQTIGESHT

-343 GGFLA
+343 GGVLA

-354 RITDAGA
+354 TITGAGA

-375 AFGAAGK
+375 AVGAAGK

-480 ASTIFK
+480 AATIFK

-512 MLTNSVCHLSHPVF
+512 MLTNSVCHLSHLVF

-679 SFPAGVHVLEHIDR
+679 SFPTGVHVLEHIDR

-792 LSNMVLFDENCIIDL
+792 LSDMVLFDENCIIDL

-841 LKHLTVLEEAHNIL
+841 LKHLTVLEESHNIL

-957 PVLCKIDRMEDSR
+957 PVLCKIDRMENSR

-987 DIKNIIEFLLAGQT
+987 DINYIIEFLLAGQT
-1001 ENTQKAFDVIQIE
+1001 ENTQKAFDIIQIE
-1014 KSVRAFYM
+1014 KSVRAFNM

-1030 LDTIEEYKR
+1030 LDTIEEYKK
-1039 NNNTSLWNSV
+1039 NNHISLWNSV

-1057 LTDLLGIRKEFGKC
+1057 LTDLLGIRKEFEKC
-1071 VKQYYQ
+1071 VRQYCQ

-1123 EWLINNSKW
+1123 EWLINNSK
-1132 LNLIFDKDEYGI
+1132 

>member
-6 DNMGNGSEDKS
+6 DNMGNDSEDKS

-46 EVIETSPSDLREYRQ
+46 KVLETSPSDLCEYRQ
-61 QIDTAKKALN
+61 QIDMAKNALN

-98 VDSCIVLFKI
+98 VDSSIVLFKI

-154 KNNDPKRTTASVA
+154 KNNDSKRTTASVA

-174 VGQFPG
+174 MGQFPG

-304 GKTKTQTIGESYT
+304 GKTKTQTIGESHT

-343 GGFLA
+343 GGVLA

-354 RITDAGA
+354 TITGAGA

-375 AFGAAGK
+375 AVGAAGK

-526 RNNLTVNGENIKVEN
+526 WNNLTVNGENIKVEN

-679 SFPAGVHVLEHIDR
+679 SFPTGVHVLEHIDR

-733 LSQGEDVY
+733 LSRGEDVY

-957 PVLCKIDRMEDSR
+957 PVLCKIDRMENSR

-987 DIKNIIEFLLAGQT
+987 DINYIIEFLLAGQT
-1001 ENTQKAFDVIQIE
+1001 ENTQKAFDIIQIE
-1014 KSVRAFYM
+1014 KSVRAFNM

-1030 LDTIEEYKR
+1030 LDTIEEYKK
-1039 NNNTSLWNSV
+1039 NNYISLWNSV

-1057 LTDLLGIRKEFGKC
+1057 LTDLLGIRKEFEKC
-1071 VKQYYQ
+1071 VRQYCQ

-1123 EWLINNSKW
+1123 EWLINNSK
-1132 LNLIFDKDEYGI
+1132 

>member
-31 EPVVIKNAGPEMPVQ
+31 EPVVIKKAGPEMPVQ

-61 QIDTAKKALN
+61 QIDTAKKTLN

-98 VDSCIVLFKI
+98 VDSSIVLFKI

-180 IDIEDCSIV
+180 IDIDDCSIV

-304 GKTKTQTIGESYT
+304 GKTKTHTIGESHT

-343 GGFLA
+343 GGVLA

-354 RITDAGA
+354 TITGAGA
-361 AIGLPLMAAGGAMS
+361 AIGLPLMATGGAMS
-375 AFGAAGK
+375 AVGAAGK

-526 RNNLTVNGENIKVEN
+526 WNNLTVNGENIKVEN
-541 SSLLSSKELAM
+541 SSLLSSKELAI

-591 CIFDLGKAYTENR
+591 CIFDLGKAYIENR

-679 SFPAGVHVLEHIDR
+679 SFPTGVHVLEHIDR

-957 PVLCKIDRMEDSR
+957 PVLCKIDRMENSR

-987 DIKNIIEFLLAGQT
+987 DINYIIEFLLAGQT
-1001 ENTQKAFDVIQIE
+1001 ENTQKAFDIIQIE
-1014 KSVRAFYM
+1014 KSVRAFNM

-1030 LDTIEEYKR
+1030 LDTIEEYKK
-1039 NNNTSLWNSV
+1039 NNHISLWNSV

-1057 LTDLLGIRKEFGKC
+1057 LTDLLGIRKEFEKC
-1071 VKQYYQ
+1071 VRQYCQ

-1123 EWLINNSKW
+1123 EWLINNSK
-1132 LNLIFDKDEYGI
+1132 

>member
-46 EVIETSPSDLREYRQ
+46 KVLETYPSDLCEYRQ
-61 QIDTAKKALN
+61 QIDMAKNVLN

-98 VDSCIVLFKI
+98 VDYSIVLFKI

-304 GKTKTQTIGESYT
+304 GKTKTQTIGESHT

-405 DAESHSETFTDSLG
+405 DAKSHSETFTDSLG

-503 WIDNSQKMK
+503 WIDNSKKMK

-679 SFPAGVHVLEHIDR
+679 SFPTGVHVLEHIDR

-792 LSNMVLFDENCIIDL
+792 LSDMVLFDENCIIDL

-821 ILIMR
+821 ILIMQ

-957 PVLCKIDRMEDSR
+957 PVLCKIDRMENSR

-987 DIKNIIEFLLAGQT
+987 DINYIIEFLLAGQT

-1014 KSVRAFYM
+1014 KSVRAFNM

-1030 LDTIEEYKR
+1030 LDTIEEYKK
-1039 NNNTSLWNSV
+1039 NNHISLWNSV
-1049 SIYDLSSL
+1049 GIYDLSSL
-1057 LTDLLGIRKEFGKC
+1057 LTDLLGIRKEFEKC
-1071 VKQYYQ
+1071 VRQYCQ
-1077 SKELNKKLTDLVK
+1077 SKELNKKLTDFVK

-1123 EWLINNSKW
+1123 EWLINNSK
-1132 LNLIFDKDEYGI
+1132 

>member
-24 RSANKYE
+24 RSADKYE
-31 EPVVIKNAGPEMPVQ
+31 EIKNAGPEMPVQ
-46 EVIETSPSDLREYRQ
+46 KVIETSPSDLREYRQ
-61 QIDTAKKALN
+61 QIDTAKNALN

-98 VDSCIVLFKI
+98 VDYSIVLFKI

-114 EDEFATDKFI
+114 EDEFATEKFI
-124 SAISSMSFADCSV
+124 SAISSMSYADCSV

-180 IDIEDCSIV
+180 IDIDDCSIV

-304 GKTKTQTIGESYT
+304 GKTKTQTIGESHT

-324 SKSDSE
+324 SKSDSK

-343 GGFLA
+343 GGVLA

-354 RITDAGA
+354 TITGAGA

-375 AFGAAGK
+375 AVGAAGK

-526 RNNLTVNGENIKVEN
+526 WNNLTVNGENIKVEN

-679 SFPAGVHVLEHIDR
+679 SFPTGVHVLEHIDR

-957 PVLCKIDRMEDSR
+957 PVLCRIDRMEDSR

-978 SILELNSEN
+978 SMLELNSEN

-1001 ENTQKAFDVIQIE
+1001 ENTQKAFDVIRIE

-1030 LDTIEEYKR
+1030 LDTIEEYKK
-1039 NNNTSLWNSV
+1039 NNNISLWNSV

-1057 LTDLLGIRKEFGKC
+1057 LTDLLGIRKEFEKC
-1071 VKQYYQ
+1071 VKQYCQ

-1123 EWLINNSKW
+1123 EWLINNSK
-1132 LNLIFDKDEYGI
+1132 

>member
-46 EVIETSPSDLREYRQ
+46 KVIETSPSDLREYRQ
-61 QIDTAKKALN
+61 QIDTAKNALN

-98 VDSCIVLFKI
+98 VDSSIVLFKI

-180 IDIEDCSIV
+180 IDIDDCSIV

-304 GKTKTQTIGESYT
+304 GKTKTQTIGESHT
-317 NGTSNSH
+317 SGTSNSH

-343 GGFLA
+343 GGVLA

-354 RITDAGA
+354 TITGAGA

-375 AFGAAGK
+375 AVGAAGK

-466 YFFSYDNDFASAES
+466 YFFSYDNDFTSAES

-526 RNNLTVNGENIKVEN
+526 WNNLTVNGENIKVEN

-679 SFPAGVHVLEHIDR
+679 SFPTGVHVLEHIDR

-733 LSQGEDVY
+733 LSRGEDVY

-1030 LDTIEEYKR
+1030 LDTIEEYKK
-1039 NNNTSLWNSV
+1039 NNHISLWNSV

-1057 LTDLLGIRKEFGKC
+1057 LTDLLGIRKEFEKC

-1123 EWLINNSKW
+1123 EWLINNSK
-1132 LNLIFDKDEYGI
+1132 

>member
-31 EPVVIKNAGPEMPVQ
+31 EPVVIKNAGSEMPVQ
-46 EVIETSPSDLREYRQ
+46 KVIETSPSDLREYRQ
-61 QIDTAKKALN
+61 QIDAAKNALN

-98 VDSCIVLFKI
+98 VDSSIVLFKI
-108 NRMVYE
+108 NKMVYE
-114 EDEFATDKFI
+114 EDEFATEKFI
-124 SAISSMSFADCSV
+124 SAISSMSYADCSV

-180 IDIEDCSIV
+180 IDIDDCSIV

-304 GKTKTQTIGESYT
+304 GKTKTQTIGESHT
-317 NGTSNSH
+317 NGTSSSH

-330 TKKSKI
+330 TKKSKT
-336 AVGSSVL
+336 AVGCSVL
-343 GGFLA
+343 GGVLSV
-348 AVGTGL
+348 VGFGLSATG
-354 RITDAGA
+354 AGA
-361 AIGLPLMAAGGAMS
+361 AIGIPLMAAGGVMS
-375 AFGAAGK
+375 AVGATGK

-480 ASTIFK
+480 AATIFK

-552 LLSLPHKSVPGFPVV
+552 LLSLPHKSVPGFSVV

-633 INETKQVGT
+633 ISETKQVGT

-679 SFPAGVHVLEHIDR
+679 SFPTGVHVLEHIDR

-733 LSQGEDVY
+733 LSRGEDVY

-1001 ENTQKAFDVIQIE
+1001 ENTQKAFDIIQIE
-1014 KSVRAFYM
+1014 KSVRAFNM
-1022 PSKVRMAL
+1022 PSKVLMAL
-1030 LDTIEEYKR
+1030 LDTIEEYKK
-1039 NNNTSLWNSV
+1039 NNHISLWNSV

-1057 LTDLLGIRKEFGKC
+1057 LTDLLGIRKEFEKC
-1071 VKQYYQ
+1071 VRQYCQ

-1090 TRVPLDYVS
+1090 SRVPLDYVS

-1123 EWLINNSKW
+1123 EWLINNSK
-1132 LNLIFDKDEYGI
+1132 

>member
-24 RSANKYE
+24 RSADKYE
-31 EPVVIKNAGPEMPVQ
+31 EIKNAGPEMPVQ
-46 EVIETSPSDLREYRQ
+46 QVIETSPSDLREYRQ
-61 QIDTAKKALN
+61 QIDTAKNALN

-90 ASMPEAEG
+90 VSMPKAEG
-98 VDSCIVLFKI
+98 VVYSIVLFKI

-180 IDIEDCSIV
+180 INIDDCSIV

-276 SPMSTQQL
+276 SPMATQQL

-304 GKTKTQTIGESYT
+304 GKTKTHTIGESHT
-317 NGTSNSH
+317 NGTSSSH

-330 TKKSKI
+330 TKKSKT
-336 AVGSSVL
+336 AVCCSVL
-343 GGFLA
+343 GGVLS
-348 AVGTGL
+348 AVGFGLMSTG
-354 RITDAGA
+354 AGA
-361 AIGLPLMAAGGAMS
+361 AIGMPLIAAGGAMGMPLMAAGGAMS
-375 AFGAAGK
+375 AVGAAGK
-382 SKTSGTTDTY
+382 SKTTGTTDTY

-576 IRNNESLMKREVSLG
+576 IRNNESVIKREVSLG

-679 SFPAGVHVLEHIDR
+679 SFPTGVHVLEHIDR

-733 LSQGEDVY
+733 LSRGEDVY

-957 PVLCKIDRMEDSR
+957 PVLCKIDRMENSR

-987 DIKNIIEFLLAGQT
+987 DINYIIEFLLAGQT
-1001 ENTQKAFDVIQIE
+1001 ENTPKAFDIIQIE
-1014 KSVRAFYM
+1014 KSVRAFNM

-1030 LDTIEEYKR
+1030 LDTIEEYKK
-1039 NNNTSLWNSV
+1039 NNHISLWNSV

-1057 LTDLLGIRKEFGKC
+1057 LTDLLGIRKEFEKC
-1071 VKQYYQ
+1071 VRQYCQ

-1090 TRVPLDYVS
+1090 SRVPLDYVS

-1123 EWLINNSKW
+1123 EWLINNSK
-1132 LNLIFDKDEYGI
+1132 

>member
-6 DNMGNGSEDKS
+6 DNMGNDSEDKS

-46 EVIETSPSDLREYRQ
+46 KVLETSPSDLCEYRQ
-61 QIDTAKKALN
+61 QIDMAKNALN

-98 VDSCIVLFKI
+98 VDSSIVLFKI

-174 VGQFPG
+174 MGQFPG

-242 MQGKRYTAII
+242 MQGKRYAAII

-304 GKTKTQTIGESYT
+304 GKTKTQTIGESHT

-343 GGFLA
+343 GGVLA

-354 RITDAGA
+354 TITGAGA

-375 AFGAAGK
+375 AVGAAGK

-405 DAESHSETFTDSLG
+405 DAKSHSETFTDSLG

-526 RNNLTVNGENIKVEN
+526 WNNLTVNGENIKVEN

-679 SFPAGVHVLEHIDR
+679 SFPTGVHVLEHIDR

-733 LSQGEDVY
+733 LSRGEDVY

-792 LSNMVLFDENCIIDL
+792 LSNIVLFDENCIIDL

-957 PVLCKIDRMEDSR
+957 PVLCKIDRMENSR

-987 DIKNIIEFLLAGQT
+987 DINYIIEFLLAGQT
-1001 ENTQKAFDVIQIE
+1001 ENTQKAFDIIQIE
-1014 KSVRAFYM
+1014 KSVRAFNM

-1030 LDTIEEYKR
+1030 LDTIEEYKK
-1039 NNNTSLWNSV
+1039 NNYISLWNSV

-1057 LTDLLGIRKEFGKC
+1057 LTDLLGIRKEFEKC
-1071 VKQYYQ
+1071 VRQYCQ

-1123 EWLINNSKW
+1123 EWLINNSK
-1132 LNLIFDKDEYGI
+1132 

>member
-46 EVIETSPSDLREYRQ
+46 KVLETSPSDLCEYRQ
-61 QIDTAKKALN
+61 QIDMAKNALN

-98 VDSCIVLFKI
+98 VDFSIVLFKI

-124 SAISSMSFADCSV
+124 SAISSMSFADCCV

-180 IDIEDCSIV
+180 INIDDCSIV

-304 GKTKTQTIGESYT
+304 GKTKTQTIGESHT

-330 TKKSKI
+330 TKKSKT
-336 AVGSSVL
+336 AVGCSVL
-343 GGFLA
+343 GGVLSV
-348 AVGTGL
+348 VGFGLSATG
-354 RITDAGA
+354 AGA
-361 AIGLPLMAAGGAMS
+361 AIGIPLMAAGGVMS
-375 AFGAAGK
+375 AVGATGK

-679 SFPAGVHVLEHIDR
+679 SFPTGVHVLEHIDR

-733 LSQGEDVY
+733 LSRGEDVY

-957 PVLCKIDRMEDSR
+957 PVLCKIDRMENSR

-987 DIKNIIEFLLAGQT
+987 DINYIIEFLLAGQT
-1001 ENTQKAFDVIQIE
+1001 ENTQKAFDIIQIE
-1014 KSVRAFYM
+1014 KSVRAFNM

-1030 LDTIEEYKR
+1030 LDTIEEYKK
-1039 NNNTSLWNSV
+1039 NNHISLWNSV

-1057 LTDLLGIRKEFGKC
+1057 LTDLLGIRKEFEKC
-1071 VKQYYQ
+1071 VRQYCQ

-1123 EWLINNSKW
+1123 EWLINNSK
-1132 LNLIFDKDEYGI
+1132 

>member
-61 QIDTAKKALN
+61 QIDTAKKTLN

-304 GKTKTQTIGESYT
+304 GKTKTQTIGESHT

-405 DAESHSETFTDSLG
+405 DAKSHSETFTDSLG

-591 CIFDLGKAYTENR
+591 CIFDLGKAYIENR

-679 SFPAGVHVLEHIDR
+679 SFPTGVHVLEHIDR

-939 IAKLPT
+939 IAKQPT

-957 PVLCKIDRMEDSR
+957 PVLCKIDRMENSR

-987 DIKNIIEFLLAGQT
+987 DINYIIEFLLAGQT
-1001 ENTQKAFDVIQIE
+1001 ENTQKAFDIIQIE
-1014 KSVRAFYM
+1014 KSVRAFNM

-1030 LDTIEEYKR
+1030 LDTIEEYKK
-1039 NNNTSLWNSV
+1039 NNHISLWNSV

-1057 LTDLLGIRKEFGKC
+1057 LTDLLGIRKEFEKC
-1071 VKQYYQ
+1071 VRQYCQ

-1090 TRVPLDYVS
+1090 TRLPLDYVS

-1123 EWLINNSKW
+1123 EWLINNSK
-1132 LNLIFDKDEYGI
+1132 

>member
-31 EPVVIKNAGPEMPVQ
+31 EPVVIKNAGSEMPVQ
-46 EVIETSPSDLREYRQ
+46 KVIETSPSDLREYRQ
-61 QIDTAKKALN
+61 QIETAKNALN

-90 ASMPEAEG
+90 AFMPEAEG
-98 VDSCIVLFKI
+98 VDSSIVLFKI

-180 IDIEDCSIV
+180 INIDDCSIV

-261 VTEIRNGYETIYSQL
+261 VTEIRNGYEMIYSQL
-276 SPMSTQQL
+276 SPMATQQL

-304 GKTKTQTIGESYT
+304 GKTKTQTIGESHT
-317 NGTSNSH
+317 NGTSSSH

-330 TKKSKI
+330 TKKSKT
-336 AVGSSVL
+336 AVGCSVL
-343 GGFLA
+343 GVVLS
-348 AVGTGL
+348 AVGFGLSATG
-354 RITDAGA
+354 AGA
-361 AIGLPLMAAGGAMS
+361 TIGMPLIAAGGAMS
-375 AFGAAGK
+375 AVGATGK

-392 GTSQSDTENRSMS
+392 GTSQSDTENRSTS

-480 ASTIFK
+480 AATIFK

-503 WIDNSQKMK
+503 WIDNSQNVK

-526 RNNLTVNGENIKVEN
+526 WNNLTVNGENIKVEN

-576 IRNNESLMKREVSLG
+576 IRNNESVMKREVSLG
-591 CIFDLGKAYTENR
+591 CIFDLGKVHTENH
-604 VKLDVKSLTQHVFVT
+604 VKLDVKSLTQHVFVS

-633 INETKQVGT
+633 INETKQVGA

-679 SFPAGVHVLEHIDR
+679 SFPTGVHVLEHIDR

-957 PVLCKIDRMEDSR
+957 PVLCKIDRMEGSR

-1014 KSVRAFYM
+1014 KSVRAFNM

-1030 LDTIEEYKR
+1030 LDTIEEYKK
-1039 NNNTSLWNSV
+1039 NNNISLWNSV

-1057 LTDLLGIRKEFGKC
+1057 LTELLDIRKEFEKC
-1071 VKQYYQ
+1071 VRQYSQ

-1117 NKKMAE
+1117 NKKIAE
-1123 EWLINNSKW
+1123 EWLINNSK
-1132 LNLIFDKDEYGI
+1132 

>member
-6 DNMGNGSEDKS
+6 DNMGNDTEDKS

-46 EVIETSPSDLREYRQ
+46 KVLETSPSDLREYRQ
-61 QIDTAKKALN
+61 QIDTAKNALN

-98 VDSCIVLFKI
+98 VDSSIVLFKI

-180 IDIEDCSIV
+180 IDIDDCSIV

-304 GKTKTQTIGESYT
+304 GKTKTQTIGESHT

-343 GGFLA
+343 GGVLA

-354 RITDAGA
+354 TITGAGA

-375 AFGAAGK
+375 AVGAAGK

-526 RNNLTVNGENIKVEN
+526 WNNLTVNGENIKVEN

-591 CIFDLGKAYTENR
+591 CIYDLGKAYTENR

-679 SFPAGVHVLEHIDR
+679 SFPTGVHGLEHIDR

-767 YSGAL
+767 YAGAL

-860 EQSQEGSNMAGK
+860 ELSQEGSNMAGK

-957 PVLCKIDRMEDSR
+957 PVLCKIDRMENSR

-987 DIKNIIEFLLAGQT
+987 DINYIIEFLLAGQT
-1001 ENTQKAFDVIQIE
+1001 ENTQKAFDIIQIE
-1014 KSVRAFYM
+1014 KSVRAFNM

-1030 LDTIEEYKR
+1030 LDTIEEYKK
-1039 NNNTSLWNSV
+1039 NNHISLWNSV

-1057 LTDLLGIRKEFGKC
+1057 LTDLLGIRKEFEKC
-1071 VKQYYQ
+1071 VRQYCQ

-1090 TRVPLDYVS
+1090 ARVPLDYVS

-1123 EWLINNSKW
+1123 EWLINNSK
-1132 LNLIFDKDEYGI
+1132 

>member
-304 GKTKTQTIGESYT
+304 GKTKTQTIGESHT

-405 DAESHSETFTDSLG
+405 DAKSHSETFTDSLG

-733 LSQGEDVY
+733 LSRGEDVY

-957 PVLCKIDRMEDSR
+957 PVLCKIDRMENSR

-987 DIKNIIEFLLAGQT
+987 DINYIIEFLLAGQT
-1001 ENTQKAFDVIQIE
+1001 ENTQKAFDIIQIE
-1014 KSVRAFYM
+1014 KFVRAFNM

-1030 LDTIEEYKR
+1030 LDTIEEYKK
-1039 NNNTSLWNSV
+1039 NNYISLWNSV

-1057 LTDLLGIRKEFGKC
+1057 LTDLLGIRKEFEKC
-1071 VKQYYQ
+1071 VRQYCQ

-1123 EWLINNSKW
+1123 EWLINNSK
-1132 LNLIFDKDEYGI
+1132 

>member
-61 QIDTAKKALN
+61 QIDTAKKTLN

-98 VDSCIVLFKI
+98 VGSSIVLFKI

-304 GKTKTQTIGESYT
+304 GKTKTQTIGESHT

-405 DAESHSETFTDSLG
+405 DAKSHSETFTDSLG

-552 LLSLPHKSVPGFPVV
+552 LLSLP
-567 EHVSLAKEV
+567 
-576 IRNNESLMKREVSLG
+576 
-591 CIFDLGKAYTENR
+591 
-604 VKLDVKSLTQHVFVT
+604 QHVFVT

-679 SFPAGVHVLEHIDR
+679 SFPTGVHVLEHIDR

-792 LSNMVLFDENCIIDL
+792 LSDMVLFDENCIIDL

-957 PVLCKIDRMEDSR
+957 PVLCKIDRMENSR

-987 DIKNIIEFLLAGQT
+987 DINYIIEFLLAGQT
-1001 ENTQKAFDVIQIE
+1001 ENTQKAFDIIQIE
-1014 KSVRAFYM
+1014 KSVRAFNM

-1030 LDTIEEYKR
+1030 LDKIEEYKK
-1039 NNNTSLWNSV
+1039 NNHISLWNSV

-1057 LTDLLGIRKEFGKC
+1057 LTDLLGIRKEFEKC
-1071 VKQYYQ
+1071 VRQYSQ

-1090 TRVPLDYVS
+1090 ARVPLDYVS

-1123 EWLINNSKW
+1123 EWLINNSK
-1132 LNLIFDKDEYGI
+1132 